1 MDRDRGGRPRI
12 RRASQS
18 ALERRARGSIPLTRI
33 RGEGLVV
40 PILVCATAL
49 ALFAACLL
57 GSTPMSGQRVL
68 AALLYPFQPS
78 SEGQSSVA
86 LASGLAMKAADS
98 LVVWQI
104 RLPRAL
110 AAFITGAALGA
121 GGAALQGLL
130 RNPLAEPGVLGV
142 SSCAALAATFAIHY
156 GLASSSALGAYSVP
170 VAAIAGSVAATTLL
184 AFAASRTSSV
194 LTLILIG
201 VGLSAFAGALM
212 SLLLNLAPNPF
223 SLAEM
228 INWMLGSVANR
239 SYDDIALV
247 APFMIAGLA
256 LLFVSRRGLFAL
268 TLGEEAAS
276 GVGLHLGRLRLA
288 VVVGA
293 GLAAGAS
300 VALAGAIGFVGIVA
314 PHLVRPM
321 VGHDPAR
328 SLLPSALLAGL
339 ILVLADIGV
348 RLLPSATEIKL
359 GVAAAIL
366 GAPIFVWIAARRRSA
381 HG

>member
-1 MDRDRGGRPRI
+1 MLSG
-12 RRASQS
+12 
-18 ALERRARGSIPLTRI
+18 RARGES
-33 RGEGLVV
+33 LVV
-40 PILVCATAL
+40 PLLVFAAVA

-57 GSTPMSGQRVL
+57 GSTPLTAQRVL
-68 AALLYPFQPS
+68 AALLFPFRPS
-78 SEGQSSVA
+78 SEGESGVV
-86 LASGLAMKAADS
+86 LASGLGIQAADS
-98 LVVWQI
+98 LVIWQI

-110 AAFITGAALGA
+110 AAFMTGAALGA
-121 GGAALQGLL
+121 SGAALQGLL

-142 SSCAALAATFAIHY
+142 SACAALAATFTIHY
-156 GLASSSALGAYSVP
+156 GLASSSGLGAYAVP
-170 VAAIAGSVAATTLL
+170 VAAIGGSVAATALL
-184 AFAASRTSSV
+184 GLAARHTSSV
-194 LTLILIG
+194 VTLILIG

-239 SYDDIALV
+239 SHDDLALV
-247 APFMIAGLA
+247 APFLIAGLA
-256 LLFVSRRGLFAL
+256 LLFITRRGLFAL

-276 GVGLHLGRLRLA
+276 GVGLHLGRQRVA

-293 GLAAGAS
+293 GLAAGAG
-300 VALAGAIGFVGIVA
+300 VALAGAIGFVGIIA
-314 PHLVRPM
+314 PHLVRPL

-348 RLLPSATEIKL
+348 RLLPSATELKL
-359 GVAAAIL
+359 GVVAAII
-366 GAPIFVWIAARRRSA
+366 GAPIFVWIAARRRSD